1 MTTCSGHDAR
11 IRLRTTDMHEA
22 HLFSQPLHDEDLLT
36 QQRGEI
42 LPKQWQNVT
51 QKVGKVLSHFLLRF

>member
-1 MTTCSGHDAR
+1 MTNYAGHEHR

-22 HLFSQPLHDEDLLT
+22 HLFSLPLHGEDLLM
-36 QQRGEI
+36 QQWSEI

-51 QKVGKVLSHFLLRF
+51 QKVGTVVSQFWLRF

>member
-1 MTTCSGHDAR
+1 M
-11 IRLRTTDMHEA
+11 
-22 HLFSQPLHDEDLLT
+22 PLYTPIASFKLIFFAPPVHDEDLLT

-51 QKVGKVLSHFLLRF
+51 QKVGTVVSHFLLRF